1 MPLKVPLHRSPFR
14 LHHRDSQA
22 PAGHLAAVPADRPA
36 GRREQLCQA
45 SSLEQPRPPQ
55 GPSQAPGQKQ
65 VLEEFWAAWKPAW
78 TQMDA
83 EGRLLARGGGE
94 GYNNSTAFSIAKCQT
109 IFSIPEVLKCH
120 AHLDNSRSNCFC
132 LENVRAFRC
141 RRKTMLCSASPSRLK
156 TMARGVG
163 PSLGF

>member
-65 VLEEFWAAWKPAW
+65 VLEEVLGSLEASVDADGRRGAPA
-78 TQMDA
+78 
-83 EGRLLARGGGE
+83 GSGGGE